1 MTKKSRR
8 NLKGAAVQMKAI
20 RRPAATTSL
29 SPSSIKNWLRTEE
42 PNMSQEERA
51 AAEVM
56 LRYCSGL

>member
-1 MTKKSRR
+1 
-8 NLKGAAVQMKAI
+8 MKAI
-20 RRPAATTSL
+20 RRSASTTSL